1 MPIRF
6 CVLEQVELSL
16 RTLSMNV
23 MEGIKDPSTP
33 VLIVDDSQDYAK
45 MLERLLRVKCGYTN
59 IVIKHST
66 SEAWELIERG
76 QDFSLFFVDYNFP
89 VGENGTAF
97 LRKLAAR
104 NLLEGRVA
112 FLITSEPT
120 LKNMEEASA
129 AGAAGVVAKPFDI
142 KQLLEQIDRAG
153 RKLFSDS
160 IDTF

>member
-1 MPIRF
+1 
-6 CVLEQVELSL
+6 
-16 RTLSMNV
+16 MNV

-45 MLERLLRVKCGYTN
+45 ML
-59 IVIKHST
+59 
-66 SEAWELIERG
+66 
-76 QDFSLFFVDYNFP
+76 DFSLFFVDYNFP